1 MNKQAARTIA
11 AKNDMYLYYVR
22 DWNLWCIYHLTNLRS
37 EYISPH
43 QLREFSQKDFN
54 NLMNTVRGGV

>member
-1 MNKQAARTIA
+1 MNRQAARTIA

-22 DWNLWCIYHLTNLRS
+22 DWNVWCIYHLTNLRS

-43 QLREFSQKDFN
+43 QLREFSQKDFH
-54 NLMNTVRGGV
+54 NLINAVRGEA

>member
-1 MNKQAARTIA
+1 MNRQAARTIA

-43 QLREFSQKDFN
+43 QLRKFSQKDFN
-54 NLMNTVRGGV
+54 NLINTVRGGA